1 MSQQTEFIEFI
12 QAGIKTQSG
21 SNILI
26 SCIYRSPSE
35 NNDDCAREL
44 PDITS
49 IKKFCN
55 TKFDCILRMGD
66 FNFKEINWVDQNT
79 SVGTVHISS
88 KFLEVVRDS
97 FLFQHVKQPTR
108 YRNENT
114 PSLLDLVFTNEKG
127 MIETI
132 DHCSPLSETAT
143 MQF

>member
-1 MSQQTEFIEFI
+1 
-12 QAGIKTQSG
+12 
-21 SNILI
+21 
-26 SCIYRSPSE
+26 
-35 NNDDCAREL
+35 
-44 PDITS
+44 
-49 IKKFCN
+49 
-55 TKFDCILRMGD
+55 MGD

-79 SVGTVHISS
+79 SVGTVPISS

-114 PSLLDLVFTNEKG
+114 PSLLDLVFTNEKR

-143 MQF
+143 IIDVMSGNSLAQSSLLSLGLL